1 MSVTT
6 KERKMAARLARKYR
20 RTRSW
25 SQTQLAAHL
34 ETHQPTISEVER
46 AYPSAPA
53 AIVKAVLQLAA

>member
-1 MSVTT
+1 MSVTNQ
-6 KERKMAARLARKYR
+6 ERKKAAKLARQYR
-20 RTRSW
+20 RNRSW